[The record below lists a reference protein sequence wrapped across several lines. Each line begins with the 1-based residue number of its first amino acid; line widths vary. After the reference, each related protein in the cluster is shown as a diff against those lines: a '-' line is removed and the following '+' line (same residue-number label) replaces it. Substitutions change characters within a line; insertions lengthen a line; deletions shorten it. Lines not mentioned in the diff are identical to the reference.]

1 MLPFSHVSKLR
12 IVMSALLI
20 VSLCIGAWYW
30 IQSPAKGG
38 YPPIV
43 QQETEV
49 SKQDSKI
56 KISAN
61 TDILQRIVYTKCND
75 EENFRTKPADSLVGL
90 TYQQFQKVYSGW
102 VIQKF
107 DTLEVEM
114 TLRVDS
120 LCREHANNMF
130 IGVKD
135 GYVAIFYGKPG
146 SKPILKEVTKI
157 PVAKLMTEDADEL
170 RRGMVVQSR
179 EELLRFIE
187 GLESR

>member
-1 MLPFSHVSKLR
+1 MLPFLHVSKLR
-12 IVMSALLI
+12 IVLSALLI
-20 VSLCIGAWYW
+20 VSLCISAWYW
-30 IQSPAKGG
+30 IQSPPKGV

-75 EENFRTKPADSLVGL
+75 EESFRTKPADSLIGL
-90 TYQQFQKVYSGW
+90 TYQQFQKIYSGW

-107 DTLEVEM
+107 DTLDVEM

-146 SKPILKEVTKI
+146 NKPILKEVTKI
-157 PVAKLMTEDADEL
+157 PVTKLMTEDAEEL